1 MNGVYPS
8 FFSFEERNIKPKKKK
23 RKIDEKMELK
33 GRSPKQLTDL

>member
-8 FFSFEERNIKPKKKK
+8 FFSFEERNIKHTKK